1 MKGFVLDS
9 TEYYPPEKPFNQLKD
24 EEKRTAIE
32 IYKNNDKEKEEVIKK
47 VHLEIFNKKNNL
59 WERKH

>member
-9 TEYYPPEKPFNQLKD
+9 IEYYPPEKPFNQLKD
-24 EEKRTAIE
+24 GEKRSAIE
-32 IYKNNDKEKEEVIKK
+32 VYRNDKEEIVRK
-47 VHLEIFNKKNNL
+47 VHLEIFNKKNKQ